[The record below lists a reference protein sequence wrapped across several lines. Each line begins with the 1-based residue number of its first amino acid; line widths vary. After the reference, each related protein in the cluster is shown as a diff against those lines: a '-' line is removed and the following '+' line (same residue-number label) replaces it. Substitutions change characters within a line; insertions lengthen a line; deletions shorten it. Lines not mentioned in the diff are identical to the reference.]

1 MKAEDFIA
9 GAVTM
14 PLKLPVLAKMD
25 RINDLSRVV
34 GAVNTI
40 TVTTDKKLVVCN
52 TDAAGI
58 RDVLEE
64 LSKTGRNVPGM
75 VIGAGGASRA
85 AIYAL
90 LGYLDCSAVYLVNR
104 DPEKTKQVVAEMVAS
119 GFADAK
125 QTIIV
130 VESVEQAKTS
140 EAPLYVVGCIPN
152 NTPATEGERTARAV
166 ADNLFRTERPGGFLD
181 MSVVVSAP
189 SRGWVTIDGIEVLGL
204 QLLEQWRLWLGPK
217 VPLPAHAARQL
228 MRDLAIGSASLNV

>member
-25 RINDLSRVV
+25 SIDDLARVV

-40 TVTTDKKLVVCN
+40 TVTTDKILVGSN

-58 RDVLEE
+58 RDALKEVSE
-64 LSKTGRNVPGM
+64 TGRNLPGM

-90 LGYLDCSAVYLVNR
+90 LGYLDCSAMYVVNR
-104 DPEKTKQVVAEMVAS
+104 DPEKTKRVVAEMVAR

-125 QTIIV
+125 EKI
-130 VESVEQAKTS
+130 
-140 EAPLYVVGCIPN
+140 VVGCTPN
-152 NTPATEGERTARAV
+152 NTPATQDRRIP
-166 ADNLFRTERPGGFLD
+166 RY
-181 MSVVVSAP
+181 

-204 QLLEQWRLWLGPK
+204 QLLEQRQLWLDPK

-228 MRDLAIGSASLNV
+228 MRDLSIGSASLNVSSSVGFNQTL